1 MRPIIRSLFIKSEL
15 SVTNS
20 ISENIQGLTVEN
32 VCCVLVKIPETPILS
47 SHCQNESPVLVGGS
61 WWEK

>member
-1 MRPIIRSLFIKSEL
+1 MRAIIRSLFIESESEL
-15 SVTNS
+15 SV
-20 ISENIQGLTVEN
+20 SENIQGGLTVAN